1 MACPRFANQGCFK
14 SEYTVNLD
22 FPLPGFKN
30 SFNKGCSMYELGDI
44 EPVCKDLIL
53 LGGMCRGK
61 FLVHPIFCE
70 ESTLYRVYLEHC
82 SGSDCNIGYIGDR
95 LPEETTTEISLPPTT
110 QTSPQPTTRTTWST
124 STTTSSRMT
133 STTMMSTAPMTEA
146 SPTPT
151 TATTKASTTKTMAP
165 TPSSTASITTPTL
178 PTNPTPVPDEPVGD
192 NAYFIFYCI
201 ELLFLTI
208 LLL

>member
-1 MACPRFANQGCFK
+1 
-14 SEYTVNLD
+14 
-22 FPLPGFKN
+22 
-30 SFNKGCSMYELGDI
+30 
-44 EPVCKDLIL
+44 
-53 LGGMCRGK
+53 
-61 FLVHPIFCE
+61 
-70 ESTLYRVYLEHC
+70 
-82 SGSDCNIGYIGDR
+82 
-95 LPEETTTEISLPPTT
+95 
-110 QTSPQPTTRTTWST
+110 
-124 STTTSSRMT
+124 
-133 STTMMSTAPMTEA
+133 MMSTAPITEA